1 MTSRKLICSLRQATP
16 LDEPLIL
23 SSWLKSA
30 YNLCPAF
37 KDMPKSLYFGLHE
50 PAVKLSL
57 ATSDTLLAVDSED
70 PTHILG
76 YLVYKNYPFFSVIH
90 YIYVKQ
96 QFRGFKI
103 AAHLLEEADLR
114 QYIFTSHE
122 TFDSQRFFNSK
133 QLPTFH
139 VPHFRHGEWHEA
151 QVNLFLSSRKD
162 RP

>member
-1 MTSRKLICSLRQATP
+1 MKLKVQFRIA
-16 LDEPLIL
+16 DAFDDKLIL

-37 KDMPKSLYFGLHE
+37 RDMPKSLYFGLHE

-57 ATSDTLLAVDSED
+57 ATSDTLLAVDAED

-103 AAHLLEEADLR
+103 SSYLLNEADLR

-122 TFDSQRFFNSK
+122 TLDSQKFFNTK
-133 QLPTFH
+133 GLPTFH
-139 VPHFRHGEWHEA
+139 VPHFRHGEWHET
-151 QVNLFLSSRKD
+151 QVNLFLSSRQS